1 MKIASILRQAASP
14 RLFDQGTGP
23 DGLAQPRRFWA
34 MLAVIAAVAM
44 ATLDIAI
51 ANMALPIISRD
62 LNVSAAH
69 SVWVTLSYQLVMVA
83 TILPF
88 AALGEIAGHSRV
100 YLFGIA
106 LFTAASLA
114 CALAPSLS
122 SLCIARG
129 VQGLGASALVSVNTA
144 LVRYIY
150 PARYLGRGV
159 GLTALVVAVCF
170 ALGPSL
176 AAAVM
181 AVTKSWGWLFAI
193 NVPFGLAALG
203 LAFIALPDTPRRPER
218 MEYKAVLLNAGT
230 FGLLSL
236 ALGEATH
243 QAGWIEVALELTGAL
258 LLLWALVEHQKNKA
272 SPVFPIDLFR
282 IRAFALSAGTAFCA
296 FAAQGLAFVS
306 LPFLLQVE
314 LGRSVVE
321 TGLLLTPWP
330 VTVAVMG
337 IVAGRLSDRYAA
349 GILGSAGLI
358 LLAAGLA
365 AIVTLPQDAGASAIA
380 WRLALCGLGFG
391 LFQSPNMRALMM
403 SAPPIRAGGASG
415 MVAMARLSG
424 QATGAAL
431 AALSL
436 GMDGAGGPALAGALA
451 ATFALAGAVASVLR
465 LT

>member
-1 MKIASILRQAASP
+1 MTITSTLRQAPSP
-14 RLFDQGTGP
+14 RLFDQGTGS

-34 MLAVIAAVAM
+34 MLAVTVAVAM
-44 ATLDIAI
+44 ATLNIAI

-62 LNVSAAH
+62 LNVSAAQ
-69 SVWVTLSYQLVMVA
+69 SVWVILSYQLVMVA

-88 AALGEIAGHSRV
+88 AALGEIAGHRRV

-122 SLCIARG
+122 GLCIARG

-176 AAAVM
+176 AAAIM
-181 AVTKSWGWLFAI
+181 AVMKSWGWLFAI
-193 NVPFGLAALG
+193 NVPFGAAALV
-203 LAFIALPDTPRRPER
+203 LAFRALPDTPRRSEPL
-218 MEYKAVLLNAGT
+218 EYKAVLLNAGT

-236 ALGEATH
+236 ALGQAT
-243 QAGWIEVALELTGAL
+243 QLAGWTEVVPELAGAL
-258 LLLWALVEHQKNKA
+258 LFLWGLIQHQKDKA
-272 SPVFPIDLFR
+272 NPIFPIDLFR

-306 LPFLLQVE
+306 LPFLLQAG

-330 VTVAVMG
+330 LAVGVMG
-337 IVAGRLSDRYAA
+337 IVAGRLSDRYPA
-349 GILGSAGLI
+349 GILGSAGLV
-358 LLAAGLA
+358 LLAGGLA
-365 AIVTLPQDAGASAIA
+365 AVITLPQNAGAGAIV
-380 WRLALCGLGFG
+380 WRLAVCGLGFG
-391 LFQSPNMRALMM
+391 FFQSPNLRALMT
-403 SAPPIRAGGASG
+403 SAPQARSGGASG
-415 MVAMARLSG
+415 IVAMARLSG
-424 QATGAAL
+424 QTTGAAL
-431 AALSL
+431 AALAL
-436 GMDGAGGPALAGALA
+436 GLGGAEGPAFAAALA
-451 ATFALAGAVASVLR
+451 AIFAVTGAVASVLR
-465 LT
+465 LR

>member
-1 MKIASILRQAASP
+1 MTIASALRQAASP
-14 RLFDQGTGP
+14 RLPDYGAEP

-34 MLAVIAAVAM
+34 MSALIAAVAM

-62 LNVSAAH
+62 LNVSAAQ
-69 SVWVTLSYQLVMVA
+69 SVWVILSYQLVMVS

-88 AALGEIAGHSRV
+88 AALGELAGHSRV

-106 LFTAASLA
+106 LFTGASLA

-150 PARYLGRGV
+150 PARHLGRGV

-176 AAAVM
+176 AAAIM

-193 NVPFGLAALG
+193 NAPIGLAALA
-203 LAFIALPDTPRRPER
+203 LAFTALPDTPRRSQAL
-218 MEYKAVLLNAGT
+218 EYKAVLLNAGT

-243 QAGWIEVALELTGAL
+243 QAGRAEVVTELAGAL
-258 LLLWALVEHQKNKA
+258 LLLWGLIRYQKDK
-272 SPVFPIDLFR
+272 PTPIFPIDLFR

-306 LPFLLQVE
+306 LPFLLQTGF
-314 LGRSVVE
+314 GRSIVE

-330 VTVAVMG
+330 VTVAIMG
-337 IVAGRLSDRYAA
+337 IVAGRLSDRYPA
-349 GILGSAGLI
+349 GILGSAGLV
-358 LLAAGLA
+358 LLAGGLA
-365 AIVTLPQDAGASAIA
+365 AIMSLPENAGASAIV

-391 LFQSPNMRALMM
+391 LFQSPNMRALMT
-403 SAPPIRAGGASG
+403 SAPPDRSGGASG
-415 MVAMARLSG
+415 IVAMARLSG

-431 AALSL
+431 AALAL
-436 GMDGAGGPALAGALA
+436 GMGGTGGPALTSALA
-451 ATFALAGAVASVLR
+451 AVFAVAGAVASVLR
-465 LT
+465 LR